1 MTDEQSDAIDA
12 AIEECE
18 EAERLAERSAECARD
33 AIQKLQKIES
43 ITLSVECFVLP
54 LRSRAAEGETIVED
68 ARSRCVARCAE
79 WEQAECFAA
88 LANAAGGFQ

>member
-1 MTDEQSDAIDA
+1 MTDEQADLINA
-12 AIEECE
+12 AIGECE
-18 EAERLAERSAECARD
+18 DAERWAERSSEHARD
-33 AIQKLQKIES
+33 ARDKLRKFEDTS
-43 ITLSVECFVLP
+43 VSVECFVLP